1 MGALKSDPPDCPSS
15 VQPLLDVQ
23 VGRGLVEHEDVGLLD
38 ADHGAGEALKLTA
51 RQVLHVA
58 TFDLVRVDTLLS

>member
-1 MGALKSDPPDCPSS
+1 MGALSS
-15 VQPLLDVQ
+15 GLPNSLGGVQPLLDVQ

>member
-38 ADHGAGEALKLTA
+38 ADHGAGEALQLTA
-51 RQVLHVA
+51 
-58 TFDLVRVDTLLS
+58 